1 MPDAG
6 GVEALVDRMVD
17 AAVAEWPD
25 HGIER
30 AAFRA
35 HLVAVLGRDLEAG
48 DAMSAVRVGDLYLA
62 YGCCLGRPAAVK
74 AFATRYLAR
83 VRDYVRRFER
93 VAVSADEVRR
103 ELEDILPLG
112 RNGSGPRLAAYRG
125 RGPLEHFVA
134 AAARNVARTLLRR
147 DGRISMRYAD
157 DDDPD
162 AQAAPPGRGSKD
174 FVASRYKAVI
184 RDAVRIAL
192 RSLDRRQR
200 MIVRLHLSRGVT
212 LTHIA
217 RMLQV
222 HQSTVSRALDGAL
235 EQLHSEIR
243 RQLREVHGL
252 SDTEMK
258 SIVRD
263 VRSMVDLSLSRILQD
278 TQADR

>member
-17 AAVAEWPD
+17 TAVAEWPD
-25 HGIER
+25 LGIER

-35 HLVAVLGRDLEAG
+35 HLVTVLGRDPEAL
-48 DAMSAVRVGDLYLA
+48 DAASTVRVGDLYLA

-74 AFATRYLAR
+74 AFATRYLPR

-93 VAVSADEVRR
+93 VVVSADEVRR
-103 ELEDILPLG
+103 ELEDILLLG

-157 DDDPD
+157 DPD
-162 AQAAPPGRGSKD
+162 AEAAPPGRGSKD

-222 HQSTVSRALDGAL
+222 HQSTVSRALEGAL
-235 EQLHSEIR
+235 EHLHSEIR

>member
-1 MPDAG
+1 MIRGGPRIPKISSTANPPRANRVSCVSSGQFMARKYRAVLPVVQGLLPTESGQRGFEDAH
-6 GVEALVDRMVD
+6 ALARRARPRDEGPKGRKADEQRRAEVVDRRPETNREAGVLRLGAGAY
-17 AAVAEWPD
+17 AATELCIVSSVACQTRAVSRRWSIGWWTPRWPN
-25 HGIER
+25 GRITAIER

-103 ELEDILPLG
+103 ELEDILLLG

-147 DGRISMRYAD
+147 DGRIL
-157 DDDPD
+157 
-162 AQAAPPGRGSKD
+162 
-174 FVASRYKAVI
+174 
-184 RDAVRIAL
+184 DAVR
-192 RSLDRRQR
+192 R
-200 MIVRLHLSRGVT
+200 
-212 LTHIA
+212 
-217 RMLQV
+217 
-222 HQSTVSRALDGAL
+222 
-235 EQLHSEIR
+235 
-243 RQLREVHGL
+243 
-252 SDTEMK
+252 
-258 SIVRD
+258 
-263 VRSMVDLSLSRILQD
+263 
-278 TQADR
+278 